1 MSNVN
6 YLKVDLSLYGT
17 LSGDELIF
25 LSYLKFLSRKIKQ
38 DDHGYFRLD
47 SGYIERKIGMNR
59 QTVKRCRDHLVKLKL
74 VDYIPGRNQ
83 NQKPRY
89 RVQAL

>member
-1 MSNVN
+1 MNN
-6 YLKVDLSLYGT
+6 IKYLKVDLSLYGM

-25 LSYLKFLSRKIKQ
+25 LSYLKFLCRKLKS
-38 DDHGYFRLD
+38 DDRGYINLD
-47 SGYIERKIGMNR
+47 SGYIERSLGMDRQKIR
-59 QTVKRCRDHLVKLKL
+59 RYREHLVKLKV

-89 RVQAL
+89 RVL